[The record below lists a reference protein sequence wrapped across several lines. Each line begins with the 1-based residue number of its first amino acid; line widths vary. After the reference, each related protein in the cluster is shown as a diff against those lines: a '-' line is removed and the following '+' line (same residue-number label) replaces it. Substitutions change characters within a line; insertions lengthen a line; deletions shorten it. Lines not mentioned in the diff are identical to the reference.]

1 MKDTI
6 YYKQAELL
14 LRILPLVD
22 AETNFALKG
31 GTAINFFV
39 RDLPRLSVDID
50 LVYIPVGER
59 NESLRLITDSLN
71 NISVKIHKM
80 FPAAKIMR
88 KTIDGTSN
96 IRGMVVNVNGVTTK
110 IEPNV
115 VMRGTVYEPI
125 VLELSEKAQKLFEMF
140 VSVKSLSSS
149 ELYAGKICAALDR
162 QHPRDFFDIHLLLKK
177 EKINKKMRR
186 AFIVYLISHPRP
198 MVELLNPNLKDI
210 SISYENEFRGMT
222 IDAIILEDLLEARD
236 SLISIIKT
244 SLTKREKDF
253 LLSMK
258 KGNPDWSLIEMEY
271 IKHLPAVQWKLMNI
285 KSMEKAKHHIAIE
298 KLEKF
303 LTL

>member
-1 MKDTI
+1 M
-6 YYKQAELL
+6 
-14 LRILPLVD
+14 RILPLVD
-22 AETNFALKG
+22 AEANFALKG

-50 LVYIPVGER
+50 LAYIPVGER

-80 FPAAKIMR
+80 FPTAKIMR

-96 IRGMVVNVNGVTTK
+96 LRGMVINVNGVTIK
-110 IEPNV
+110 VEPNV

-125 VLELSEKAQKLFEMF
+125 VLGLSEKAQELFEMF
-140 VSVKSLSSS
+140 VSVKSLSGS

-162 QHPRDFFDIHLLLKK
+162 QHPRDFFDIHHLLKK

-186 AFIVYLISHPRP
+186 AFIVYLICHRRP

-222 IDAIILEDLLEARD
+222 IDEILLEDLLEARD
-236 SLISIIKT
+236 SLISTIKT

-258 KGNPDWSLIEMEY
+258 KGNPDWSLVEMEY
-271 IKHLPAVQWKLMNI
+271 IKHLPAVQWKLMSI
-285 KSMEKAKHHIAIE
+285 KSMEKSKHHVAIE

-303 LTL
+303 LRL